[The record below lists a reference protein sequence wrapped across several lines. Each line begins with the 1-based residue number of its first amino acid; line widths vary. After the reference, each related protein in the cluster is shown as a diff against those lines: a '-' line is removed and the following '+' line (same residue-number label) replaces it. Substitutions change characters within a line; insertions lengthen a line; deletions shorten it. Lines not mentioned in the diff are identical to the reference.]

1 MYLGRA
7 IEYPGF
13 KETEEKVSLNPDT
26 LTTHCIIVGMT
37 GSGKTGLATI
47 LLEEALIQGIPV
59 AVVDP
64 KGDAV
69 NIALRLNSPDD
80 FLKWVEVEEAARLGM
95 SPEEYARKVFE
106 EYNESLRK
114 YGLIDRRRKL
124 FDESE
129 VIVVT
134 PGSTAGI
141 PLSLLSELTPP
152 KNLNWSEHEEVL
164 LNKIKVTV
172 SALLELAGRPSD
184 PLKSYE
190 HVLVSSIIE
199 YCWRKNEP
207 LDYSKLLSYII
218 DPPLDRIGALEVDA
232 FMPRNERKKLARD
245 LNRVIASPGFRTWFT
260 GISLDFNKLFW
271 SSEGKPR
278 AVVFYLAHLGPSER
292 MFAVT
297 LILEALYSWMFTRPG
312 SSKLKYL
319 LYFDE
324 VYGYLPPYPRNP
336 PSKIPLLMLLKQA
349 RAFGLGIVL
358 ATQNPVDL
366 NYKALTNAG
375 LWIIGKL
382 QTEND
387 KRRVLEGLRLASSRS
402 FDEKEL
408 SKIISLLGRRIFLLY
423 NARKNR
429 SILFKTRWAISYL
442 RGPLTLNE
450 VSKLKTKPIL
460 EAKKSSLKPIKATL
474 IHTFPEDLE
483 VYYLPTRFPVGDFKP
498 VYYPALYIEARV
510 EVVRKRPP
518 VDYSEI
524 IRYLCEASENP
535 VLERGEAYGLTLSEL
550 KKEDLKTS
558 KDPQFSFAELS
569 SKFFK
574 KTFIKSL
581 QQLVKN
587 HIAENST
594 LVVYTA
600 LGGKYISGVNE
611 NLKSF
616 RKRIESIL
624 WKEIE
629 LKITDIKGKYLK
641 QLRSIE
647 SKMAYEQEMLK
658 RLEKEL
664 AAVKQEKAV
673 DILITT
679 AYFLAGKKRR
689 KSSKRDYKKT
699 IQQLE
704 RKIALTKA
712 RLNKLETER
721 KILNSELETKIRKL
735 QKEYELKL
743 SQIREYRIKS
753 KKKEI
758 TIEKLCIIWIP
769 VACDSENKPILN
781 LYNGKYVGQG

>member
-1 MYLGRA
+1 MYLGHA
-7 IEYPGF
+7 VEYPSF
-13 KETEEKVSLNPDT
+13 RETEEKFSLDPDT

-59 AVVDP
+59 TVIDP

-69 NIALRLNSPDD
+69 NIALRLNSPED
-80 FLKWVEVEEAARLGM
+80 FLKWIEVEEAARLGM
-95 SPEEYARKVFE
+95 SPEEYACKVFE
-106 EYNESLRK
+106 EYSKSLRK
-114 YGLIDRRRKL
+114 YGLTDRKKKL
-124 FDESE
+124 FEESE

-152 KNLNWSEHEEVL
+152 ENLSWSEHEEVL

-190 HVLVSSIIE
+190 HVLISSIIE
-199 YCWRKNEP
+199 HCWRKNEP
-207 LDYSKLLSYII
+207 LNYSKLLSYII

-232 FMPRNERKKLARD
+232 FMPENERKKLARD

-260 GISLDFNKLFW
+260 GIPLDFNKLFW
-271 SSEGKPR
+271 SPEGKPR
-278 AVVFYLAHLGPSER
+278 AVVFYLAHLGPSEK

-336 PSKIPLLMLLKQA
+336 PSKTPLLMLLKQA
-349 RAFGLGIVL
+349 RAFGLGIIL

-366 NYKALTNAG
+366 DYKALTNAG

-387 KRRVLEGLRLASSRS
+387 KRRVLEGLRLASSGG
-402 FDEKEL
+402 FNEKEL

-423 NARKNR
+423 DARKNR
-429 SILFKTRWAISYL
+429 SILFKTRQAISYL

-450 VSKLKTKPIL
+450 ISKLKSKPVL
-460 EAKKSSLKPIKATL
+460 ETRKLSLKPIKTTL
-474 IHTFPEDLE
+474 VHTFPEDLE
-483 VYYLPTRFPVGDFKP
+483 VYYLPPKFPAGDFKP
-498 VYYPALYIEARV
+498 VYYPALYIEAKI

-518 VDYSEI
+518 LDYSKT
-524 IRYLCEASENP
+524 IRYLCEANENP

-558 KDPQFSFAELS
+558 KDLKFSFANLPP
-569 SKFFK
+569 KFFK

-587 HIAENST
+587 HIVENNT
-594 LVVYTA
+594 LVVHTA
-600 LGGKYISGVNE
+600 LGGKYVSEVNE
-611 NLKSF
+611 DLKSF

-629 LKITDIKGKYLK
+629 LKIADIKEKYLK

-647 SKMAYEQEMLK
+647 SKIVYEQEVLK

-664 AAVKQEKAV
+664 SAVKREKAV
-673 DILITT
+673 DTFISTV
-679 AYFLAGKKRR
+679 YFLAGKKRK
-689 KSSKRDYKKT
+689 KSSKRDFKKT

-704 RKIALTKA
+704 RKIALSKA
-712 RLNKLETER
+712 KLSKLETER
-721 KILNSELETKIRKL
+721 RILDSELETRIKKL
-735 QKEYELKL
+735 KKEYELKL
-743 SQIREYRIKS
+743 SQIKEYRIKP

-758 TIEKLCIIWIP
+758 IVEKLCIVWIP
-769 VACDSENKPILN
+769 VACNNENKPILN
-781 LYNGKYVGQG
+781 LYNGKYIM